1 MVAQEAAQTSVFV
14 VDMPTADATLLPP
27 IPEDTGSGTSL
38 QAVGP
43 LAVLGAM
50 VEQRRA
56 SQPAPEEISDDVEHE
71 ADAPRRRVPQNSDA
85 FLKAR

>member
-1 MVAQEAAQTSVFV
+1 
-14 VDMPTADATLLPP
+14 MPTADATLLPP
-27 IPEDTGSGTSL
+27 IPEDPGSGTSL

-71 ADAPRRRVPQNSDA
+71 ADVPRRRVPQNSDA

>member
-1 MVAQEAAQTSVFV
+1 MPTSVSV

-27 IPEDTGSGTSL
+27 IPEDPGSGTSL
-38 QAVGP
+38 EAVGP

-56 SQPAPEEISDDVEHE
+56 SRPAPEELHE
-71 ADAPRRRVPQNSDA
+71 CAEDERDAPRRVPQSSDA